1 MLASEECRALAPP
14 YRPAAELENAAMSK
28 SDKSTRSDRIRLA
41 NVIEHRAECR
51 VSNRWLHFNSIAQ
64 ENPDGSGGCE
74 QLVFANVMTQNADGV
89 AHKICELVLDRQ
101 ELLDL
106 LNRMPVY
113 PPRKK

>member
-1 MLASEECRALAPP
+1 
-14 YRPAAELENAAMSK
+14 MSK

-51 VSNRWLHFNSIAQ
+51 VSNRWLHFNSNAQ
-64 ENPDGSGGCE
+64 ENPDGTGGCE

-113 PPRKK
+113 PPSKK